1 MVLIEKI
8 KNSNYL
14 ISLSPNSSLV
24 GVYRIIFLASIT
36 FVCGGI
42 AITFYFVGASL
53 ILPFAGI
60 ELTVLFI
67 AFYLSFKWSN
77 KKEKIYISQ
86 ETVKIE
92 KGTNKAEYLWEEF
105 RTFTSFQIKKE
116 KELIK
121 SVTSLNRGTS
131 SERELIL
138 GLLKNGIPK
147 ETIFHDLMIKK
158 NNNKF
163 IITGKNWN
171 NGKNEPILQNA
182 EYLYTYSVNLIDP
195 TILDDLVHFH
205 NFAIFK
211 IK

>member
-42 AITFYFVGASL
+42 AITFYFIGASL

-67 AFYLSFKWSN
+67 AFYLSFKWSS

-92 KGTNKAEYLWEEF
+92 KGTNRAEYLWKEF

-116 KELIK
+116 KDKTLRLSFK
-121 SVTSLNRGTS
+121 SKGQDVYFGDFLN
-131 SERELIL
+131 EDDKN
-138 GLLKNGIPK
+138 LLK
-147 ETIFHDLMIKK
+147 DSIKD
-158 NNNKF
+158 
-163 IITGKNWN
+163 II
-171 NGKNEPILQNA
+171 EELNA
-182 EYLYTYSVNLIDP
+182 QIN
-195 TILDDLVHFH
+195 
-205 NFAIFK
+205 
-211 IK
+211 

>member
-67 AFYLSFKWSN
+67 AFYLSFKWSS

-92 KGTNKAEYLWEEF
+92 KGINKAEYLWEEF

-116 KELIK
+116 KED
-121 SVTSLNRGTS
+121 
-131 SERELIL
+131 SEN
-138 GLLKNGIPK
+138 K
-147 ETIFHDLMIKK
+147 D
-158 NNNKF
+158 NNLTK
-163 IITGKNWN
+163 
-171 NGKNEPILQNA
+171 
-182 EYLYTYSVNLIDP
+182 V
-195 TILDDLVHFH
+195 
-205 NFAIFK
+205 
-211 IK
+211 

>member
-67 AFYLSFKWSN
+67 AFYLSFKWSS

-92 KGTNKAEYLWEEF
+92 KGTNRAEYLWEEF

-116 KELIK
+116 KDKTLRLSFK
-121 SVTSLNRGTS
+121 SKGQDIYFGDFLN
-131 SERELIL
+131 EDDKN
-138 GLLKNGIPK
+138 LLK
-147 ETIFHDLMIKK
+147 DSIKD
-158 NNNKF
+158 
-163 IITGKNWN
+163 II
-171 NGKNEPILQNA
+171 EELNA
-182 EYLYTYSVNLIDP
+182 QIN
-195 TILDDLVHFH
+195 
-205 NFAIFK
+205 
-211 IK
+211 

>member
-67 AFYLSFKWSN
+67 AFYLSFKWSS

-116 KELIK
+116 KDKTLRLSFK
-121 SVTSLNRGTS
+121 SKGQDIYFGDFLN
-131 SERELIL
+131 EDDKN
-138 GLLKNGIPK
+138 LLK
-147 ETIFHDLMIKK
+147 DSIKD
-158 NNNKF
+158 
-163 IITGKNWN
+163 II
-171 NGKNEPILQNA
+171 EELNA
-182 EYLYTYSVNLIDP
+182 QIN
-195 TILDDLVHFH
+195 
-205 NFAIFK
+205 
-211 IK
+211 